1 MIDAMAQTIIEAMI
15 ILPHIIS
22 LLSALNKLLTMTSQ
36 YLPYGN
42 KRTGNKDGYR
52 FFLRPSGLQN

>member
-15 ILPHIIS
+15 ILPYIIS

-42 KRTGNKDGYR
+42 KRTGYKDGYL
-52 FFLRPSGLQN
+52 FF